1 MALRLC
7 AGGTALWLAACGSL
21 PEQQS
26 APSKPKPPASSGRY
40 SMAHDRPPSPSEI
53 PPEIARTPDPEPV
66 DEPISRSGNPD
77 FYTVYGKTYVVQKT
91 RKIGWRESGNA
102 SWYAKK
108 FHGHKTASGEVYDM
122 FAMTAAHKSLPLP
135 SYVRVTRTDN
145 GKSCIV
151 RVNDRGPFHRGR
163 IIDLSYAAAARLD
176 MIRIGEAPVEI
187 EVISAGEARPA
198 QTVVAAATPAAVVTA
213 APDWKPG
220 YWVVGSFDDPIDA
233 TLLREDLRGAGLAAD
248 LQSLIDG
255 GASLLRV
262 VVGPFAEEPASRA
275 AAEQL
280 RARGLEPVWR
290 VN

>member
-1 MALRLC
+1 LRKLLAVTLALLL
-7 AGGTALWLAACGSL
+7 GACGSL
-21 PEQQS
+21 PEQRKP
-26 APSKPKPPASSGRY
+26 APKPKPPASSGRY
-40 SMAHDRPPSPSEI
+40 SMAQDRPPSASEI
-53 PPEIARTPDPEPV
+53 PPEVAQTPDAVPV

-77 FYTVYGKTYVVQKT
+77 YYTVFGKTYVVQKE

-108 FHGHKTASGEVYDM
+108 FHGHKTASGEVYNM

-176 MIRIGEAPVEI
+176 MIRAGEAPVEI
-187 EVISAGEARPA
+187 EVISARDARPPP
-198 QTVVAAATPAAVVTA
+198 QVVAAAEAA
-213 APDWKPG
+213 WQPG
-220 YWVVGSFDDPIDA
+220 YWDVGSFDDPIDA
-233 TLLREDLRGAGLAAD
+233 ALLREDLRSAGLAASLRD
-248 LQSLIDG
+248 LPDG
-255 GASLLRV
+255 DANLLRV
-262 VVGPFAEEPASRA
+262 VVGPFAEEPASRS
-275 AAEQL
+275 AAELL
-280 RARGLEPVWR
+280 RARGLDPVWR